1 MATRPRHADVRAE
14 VLAAATEAFERDGYG
29 RASLAGIAAEAGYTK
44 GAVYSGFGSKA
55 ALFAE
60 VCTAQFEALTL
71 RALDEVAR
79 ELAAEGTG
87 RTELVTRLASVL
99 TSLTYDSGGRW
110 PLLLHEFQ
118 AVALRDGTVAEEY
131 RVLSDRRVRFLAD
144 ALGAHPRLAPLG
156 SERLRRISSLSLMLV
171 HTLAVEHR
179 LSAGVVDRRSGELSF
194 TALLDGALP
203 R

>member
-1 MATRPRHADVRAE
+1 MASRPRHADVRAE
-14 VLAAATEAFERDGYG
+14 MLAAATEAFERDGYG

-55 ALFAE
+55 VLFAE

-71 RALDEVAR
+71 RALEEVGR
-79 ELAAEGTG
+79 ELSAEGTG
-87 RTELVTRLASVL
+87 RADLITRLASVL
-99 TSLTYDSGGRW
+99 TSLTYDGGGRW

-131 RVLSDRRVRFLAD
+131 RILSERRVRFLAD
-144 ALGAHPRLAPLG
+144 ALAAHPRLAALDHD
-156 SERLRRISSLSLMLV
+156 RLRRTSSLALMLV
-171 HTLAVEHR
+171 HTLAVEHH
-179 LSAGVVDRRSGELSF
+179 LSAGAMDRRSGELSF
-194 TALLDGALP
+194 TALLDGVLP